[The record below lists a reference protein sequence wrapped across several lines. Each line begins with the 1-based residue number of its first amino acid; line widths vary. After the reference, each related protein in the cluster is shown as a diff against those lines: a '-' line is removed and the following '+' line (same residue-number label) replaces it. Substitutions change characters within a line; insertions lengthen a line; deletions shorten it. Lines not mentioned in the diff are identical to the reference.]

1 MQVFFFEETIMNTD
15 FSTESV
21 ADSSLNEIETQETQ
35 NELNEEPM
43 TNCKNGVCELN
54 WHPKRPQAA

>member
-1 MQVFFFEETIMNTD
+1 MNTD

-43 TNCKNGVCELN
+43 ANCKNGVCELN

>member
-1 MQVFFFEETIMNTD
+1 MNTD

-21 ADSSLNEIETQETQ
+21 QQSSLKKIEMQETKT
-35 NELNEEPM
+35 ESNEEPM
-43 TNCKNGVCELN
+43 ATCKNGICELN